1 MLQIAPQSMPAG
13 LEVTDPLP
21 VPALLIVRVAGG
33 IKLKVAVH
41 LRSAVIVTLPSEQSA
56 SPAQPLKREPGAG
69 VAVSVTTCAKPNG
82 APQTTPQLMPAGIE
96 VTVPLPV
103 PVRVSVR
110 VEGGIKLKVAVVGRH
125 RDAAI
130 RTIGVTR
137 PAGESRTCC
146 RSCCQRHSLIGSE
159 LSAAR

>member
-33 IKLKVAVH
+33 IKLKVAVQ

-56 SPAQPLKREPGAG
+56 SPAQPLKREPAAG

-110 VEGGIKLKVAVVGRH
+110 VEGGIKLKVAVQPWSEDIVTLPSEQSASPVQPAKAEP
-125 RDAAI
+125 AA
-130 RTIGVTR
+130 GVAVSVT
-137 PAGESRTCC
+137 A
-146 RSCCQRHSLIGSE
+146 
-159 LSAAR
+159 